1 MYNGGNA
8 RLKYIDGK
16 EDIGVKKR
24 MTISEVASH
33 LGISTKTLA
42 RWEKMGK
49 IRKPKRDWRGWR
61 VYEEADFS
69 EIKRFHETLVE
80 VT

>member
-1 MYNGGNA
+1 VNN
-8 RLKYIDGK
+8 
-16 EDIGVKKR
+16 KR
-24 MTISEVASH
+24 MTISEVASIV
-33 LGISTKTLA
+33 GISTKTLA

-61 VYEEADFS
+61 VYEEEDLS

-80 VT
+80 VL

>member
-1 MYNGGNA
+1 MN
-8 RLKYIDGK
+8 
-16 EDIGVKKR
+16 KR
-24 MTISEVASH
+24 MTISEVATI

-49 IRKPKRDWRGWR
+49 IKKPKRDWRGWR
-61 VYEEADFS
+61 VYEEVDLS

-80 VT
+80 V

>member
-1 MYNGGNA
+1 VN
-8 RLKYIDGK
+8 
-16 EDIGVKKR
+16 KR
-24 MTISEVASH
+24 MTISEVADI

-61 VYEEADFS
+61 VYEELDLS
-69 EIKRFHETLVE
+69 EIKRFHETLIE
-80 VT
+80 V

>member
-1 MYNGGNA
+1 MRSTNVY
-8 RLKYIDGK
+8 YGK
-16 EDIGVKKR
+16 EDFVVNKR
-24 MTISEVASH
+24 MTISEVASI

-61 VYEEADFS
+61 VYEDPDLS

-80 VT
+80 VA